1 MNIIT
6 QNVKIIMKNSNL
18 VFQKYKLDRDVIIP
32 GKSTQSVSGG
42 TSVHITVNK
51 GVYLITLPLISELS
65 LQYYTSSY
73 IYAIFKNGSP
83 LYGPTDVSAYSIKY
97 FIVNAEEDNTRI
109 SLLARADKDTNATF
123 HIEEI
128 KLPDISYWETFYSH
142 TFNVTAGTGLY
153 NFLNDE
159 AHKFKP
165 NHIYAA
171 SISDTTKIKRITWY
185 LGTRESNLYLNT
197 DQEPQ
202 LAVSTTDVVTT
213 NETQV
218 GASDVIG
225 TGSVTI
231 TIYEYDAS
239 DILQ

>member
-1 MNIIT
+1 M
-6 QNVKIIMKNSNL
+6 KIIMKNSNL
-18 VFQKYKLDRDVIIP
+18 VFQKYKLDRDIIIP
-32 GKSTQSVSGG
+32 GELTQSVIKGN
-42 TSVHITVNK
+42 SVDITVNK

-65 LQYYTSSY
+65 LQYYTGSY
-73 IYAIFKNGSP
+73 IYTISKNGST
-83 LYGPTDVSAYSIKY
+83 LLGPVDVSAYPLKY
-97 FIVNAEEDNTRI
+97 LIVNAEEDDTRI
-109 SLLARADKDTNATF
+109 SFFARADKDTNATF

-128 KLPDISYWETFYSH
+128 KLPDISHWETFYSH

-153 NFLNDE
+153 EFLNDE

-171 SISDTTKIKRITWY
+171 SISDTTKIRKLSWY
-185 LGTRESNLYLNT
+185 LGTNEIIGYFDTNKV
-197 DQEPQ
+197 PQ

-213 NETQV
+213 NKTQV
-218 GASDVIG
+218 GSSDVIG

>member
-1 MNIIT
+1 
-6 QNVKIIMKNSNL
+6 MKNSNL

-32 GKSTQSVSGG
+32 GKLTQSVSEG
-42 TSVHITVNK
+42 TSVDITVNK
-51 GVYLITLPLISELS
+51 GAYLITLPLISELS
-65 LQYYTSSY
+65 LQYYTAGSY
-73 IYAIFKNGSP
+73 IYTISKNGSV
-83 LYGPTDVSAYSIKY
+83 LRGPVDVSTYSLKY
-97 FIVNAEEDNTRI
+97 LIVNAEEDDTRI
-109 SLLARADKDTNATF
+109 SLFARADKDTNATF
-123 HIEEI
+123 HIEKI

-153 NFLNDE
+153 GFLDDE

-171 SISDTTKIKRITWY
+171 FISDTTKITKIGWY
-185 LGTRESNLYLNT
+185 LGTSESNLYLHT
-197 DQEPQ
+197 DKVPQ

-213 NETQV
+213 NKTQV
-218 GASDVIG
+218 GASEVIG